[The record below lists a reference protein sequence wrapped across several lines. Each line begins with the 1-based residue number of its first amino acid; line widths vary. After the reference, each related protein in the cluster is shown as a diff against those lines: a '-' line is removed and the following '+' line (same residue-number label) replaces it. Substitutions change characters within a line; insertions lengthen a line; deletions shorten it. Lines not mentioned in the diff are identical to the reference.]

1 MVEKKEQRGADKV
14 QHALETPEEKRPA
27 LSEDFYRQLL
37 QLPACKTS
45 GICDGCGRCEH

>member
-1 MVEKKEQRGADKV
+1 MVDEENRRGPGKKQDASEAPEKQK
-14 QHALETPEEKRPA
+14 PA
-27 LSEDFYRQLL
+27 LPEDFYRQLL